1 MARKVFGDSLKN
13 AMGQTTPGKPPL
25 PPDDLDTR
33 RTSPTIARA
42 QASVLE
48 EDKHATRLIDPDTI
62 RMSAVLDRIDPSDGL
77 DDLVASIREHGQK
90 VPVLVRRTQDGG
102 LEIVYGR
109 RRLLACRA
117 LGQKVRATVMEMT
130 EEEALIAQGVENNAR
145 QDPSFIERA
154 LFVAGIIRELGKT
167 EETRKNA
174 QTVAYRALQ
183 IDESLVSRM
192 NRIATGIPI
201 ELIRAIGPAHGVGR
215 RVWEKLSKLCEKHRD
230 AAEALASRIPQG
242 LPGPDRLEAAIA
254 LLGSAKA
261 APPKDHGT
269 DRIRIARKGNRI
281 TLDID
286 AALVPTV
293 EEALRKLIPDL
304 LGEAN
309 GAPTTDRSDSRNS

>member
-13 AMGQTTPGKPPL
+13 AMGNVPQQ
-25 PPDDLDTR
+25 DDEIEIK
-33 RTSPTIARA
+33 RTSPTVARA

-48 EDKHATRLIDPDTI
+48 EDKHATRLIDPSSI
-62 RMSAVLDRIDPSDGL
+62 QMSAVVDRIDPSDGL
-77 DDLVASIREHGQK
+77 DELISSIREHGQK
-90 VPVLVRRTQDGG
+90 VPVLVRRTPRGA

-109 RRLLACRA
+109 RRLLACRQ

-130 EEEALIAQGVENNAR
+130 DEEALIAQGVENNAR

-167 EETRKNA
+167 DESRKNA

-215 RVWEKLSKLCEKHRD
+215 RIWEKLFKLCDENTER
-230 AAEALASRIPQG
+230 AREVAGQIPMTA
-242 LPGPDRLEAAIA
+242 PGPDRLDAAIA
-254 LLGSAKA
+254 LLTTSKPSASRSSPDERVKV
-261 APPKDHGT
+261 G
-269 DRIRIARKGNRI
+269 RRGGRI
-281 TLDID
+281 TID
-286 AALVPTV
+286 VDPAIAPRV
-293 EEALRKLIPDL
+293 EEAVRELILEL
-304 LGEAN
+304 LDRGQVETSN
-309 GAPTTDRSDSRNS
+309 SQRGNPAP